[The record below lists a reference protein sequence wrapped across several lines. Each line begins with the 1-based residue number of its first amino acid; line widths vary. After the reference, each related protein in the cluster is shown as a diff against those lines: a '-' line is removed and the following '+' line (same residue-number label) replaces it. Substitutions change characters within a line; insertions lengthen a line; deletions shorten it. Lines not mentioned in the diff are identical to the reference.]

1 MSGGLEWVDAYEA
14 ALGAQPYPAKEKLI
28 LSEEQKAAA
37 RRLMN
42 ATPEQFGAA
51 AQRAEAVNR
60 PAHYNTGSVECIDA
74 IEASMTPEEFKGYLK
89 GNAQKYLWRYRNKG
103 KPKEDLQKALWYLQR
118 LTTKTE

>member
-1 MSGGLEWVDAYEA
+1 MSGGLERVDAYEA
-14 ALGAQPYPAKEKLI
+14 ASGAQPYPAKEKLI

-51 AQRAEAVNR
+51 AQRADAVNR
-60 PAHYNTGSVECIDA
+60 PAHYTTGSVECIDA